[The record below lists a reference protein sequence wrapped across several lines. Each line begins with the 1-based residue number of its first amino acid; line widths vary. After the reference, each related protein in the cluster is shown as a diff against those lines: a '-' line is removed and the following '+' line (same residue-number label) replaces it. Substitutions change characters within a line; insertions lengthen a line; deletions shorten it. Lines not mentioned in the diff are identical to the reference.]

1 MNFLEH
7 VAKAR
12 ALAPAGIPVPRAI
25 LCRTP
30 EEAQAAFEEIGP
42 CMVKAQVPTGKRG
55 KAGGI
60 KPANSAEEARS
71 VAERILGMRID
82 DHAVG
87 SVLLEEQA
95 RIAREFYAAVLLDT
109 AGRCPLVLFSTEGG
123 MDIEEVAATRPNAL
137 HRHRVDPE
145 AGFDKAAAH
154 ALLSGLDLAG
164 AEDQIAGILAALY
177 ATSARVDAELIE
189 INPLAILA
197 DGRAVALD
205 CKLTL
210 DDSAAFRQADLT
222 GEAAEEPMT
231 DLERE
236 GAANGLKFI
245 QLDGDVGVLANGAG
259 LTMTTMD
266 VISHCGGRPANFL
279 EIGGEAYTKS
289 EAALKLVL
297 SNPGVKSLVV
307 NFCGAFARTD
317 VMAEGVVTAWK
328 RLAPDIPVFFSIHGT
343 GEDEAVRLVRDGLGQ
358 EPFDLMEDAVQAAV
372 EAAHA
377 AARSTAGGGAAR

>member
-1 MNFLEH
+1 MNFMEH

-12 ALAPAGIPVPRAI
+12 VLAPAGIPVPRAVH
-25 LCRTP
+25 CRTP
-30 EEAQAAFEEIGP
+30 EDAAAAFEALGP

-60 KPANSAEEARS
+60 KPANSADEARR

-82 DHAVG
+82 GHPVG

-95 RIAREFYAAVLLDT
+95 RIAHEFYAAILIDT
-109 AGRCPLVLFSTEGG
+109 ASRCPLVLFSTEGG
-123 MDIEEVAATRPNAL
+123 MDIEEVAATRPDAL
-137 HRHRVDPE
+137 RRHRVNLD
-145 AGFDKAAAH
+145 AGFDDAAARSM
-154 ALLSGLDLAG
+154 LSGLDLSG
-164 AEDQIAGILAALY
+164 AEGQVAEILAALY
-177 ATSARVDAELIE
+177 ATSRRIDAELIE
-189 INPLAILA
+189 INPLAVLA
-197 DGRAVALD
+197 DGRVVALD

-210 DDSAAFRQADLT
+210 DDAAAFRQPDLAD
-222 GEAAEEPMT
+222 EAAAEPMT

-289 EAALKLVL
+289 EVALKLVL

-328 RLAPDIPVFFSIHGT
+328 RLDPSIPVFFSIHGT
-343 GEDEAVRLVRDGLGQ
+343 GEDEAVRLVREGLGQ

-372 EAAHA
+372 NAAHSA
-377 AARSTAGGGAAR
+377 ASGGAAR